1 MSKLREH
8 WDETNSVV
16 LARKTQL
23 DAMYADTHKFDAKRA
38 ELETW
43 LARMEARLERMA
55 PVAHTA
61 DVLDQQIREQK
72 VNLHNGVLSVR
83 LSEGSDGELMLAVLF
98 SIIFIGLFMI
108 MNMPASTP
116 ETSWHINILSKDRFM
131 Y

>member
-72 VNLHNGVLSVR
+72 VNLHIGVLSVR
-83 LSEGSDGELMLAVLF
+83 LSEGSDGELILAVLF
-98 SIIFIGLFMI
+98 FIIYGGFDY
-108 MNMPASTP
+108 
-116 ETSWHINILSKDRFM
+116 E
-131 Y
+131 